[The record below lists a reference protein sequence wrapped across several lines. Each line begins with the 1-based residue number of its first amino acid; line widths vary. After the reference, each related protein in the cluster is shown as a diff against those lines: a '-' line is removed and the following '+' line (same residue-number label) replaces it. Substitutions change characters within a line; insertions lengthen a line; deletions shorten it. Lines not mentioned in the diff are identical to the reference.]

1 MFDRCISVALEGLG
15 EGDESLFSSALNNAR
30 YVYVYLVRLSHVSSL
45 LSLQY
50 IISICLLI
58 QC

>member
-30 YVYVYLVRLSHVSSL
+30 YVSTSAL
-45 LSLQY
+45 LE
-50 IISICLLI
+50 SILTN
-58 QC
+58 